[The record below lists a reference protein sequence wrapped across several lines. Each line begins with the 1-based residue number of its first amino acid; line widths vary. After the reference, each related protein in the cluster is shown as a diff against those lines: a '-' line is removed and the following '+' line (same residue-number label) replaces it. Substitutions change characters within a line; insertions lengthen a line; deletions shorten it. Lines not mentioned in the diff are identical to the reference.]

1 MFSKGRT
8 MSHRGFKSFIAC
20 FVAGFCAMAGL
31 VTVRAQAGGAGSW
44 SMKTSL
50 PGIRAEVTA
59 VAVGGKLFAVG
70 GAVGGNAVPGVEEY
84 DPATDRWRSRAPL
97 PEARDHLGVA
107 VVNGKIYAFG
117 GFVTIVHKGA
127 GNGAFEYDPATD
139 RWRVLAPM
147 KGPRGSVGVAV
158 VGGKIHVLGG
168 RGAEGVTTVAT
179 HEVYDPASG
188 KWSEAAPS
196 GSSPAAR

>member
-1 MFSKGRT
+1 MAGSATSPAWMVWG
-8 MSHRGFKSFIAC
+8 MSHRGFKLLVAC
-20 FVAGFCAMAGL
+20 LVASACTTA
-31 VTVRAQAGGAGSW
+31 TVRAQTAGSW

-59 VAVGGKLFAVG
+59 AAVGGKLFAVG

-117 GFVTIVHKGA
+117 GF
-127 GNGAFEYDPATD
+127 
-139 RWRVLAPM
+139 
-147 KGPRGSVGVAV
+147 
-158 VGGKIHVLGG
+158 
-168 RGAEGVTTVAT
+168 
-179 HEVYDPASG
+179 
-188 KWSEAAPS
+188 
-196 GSSPAAR
+196 